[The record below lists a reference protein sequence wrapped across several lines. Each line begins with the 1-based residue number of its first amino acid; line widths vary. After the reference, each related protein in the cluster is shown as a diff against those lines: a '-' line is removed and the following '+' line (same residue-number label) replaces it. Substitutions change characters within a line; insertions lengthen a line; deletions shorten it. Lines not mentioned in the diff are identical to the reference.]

1 MDNLPAQL
9 FPLLV
14 TVLIILIPVLLIAL
28 VVWLFIRARRLA
40 EERRLMLKQTAQMMG
55 WTYLPFA
62 ELSMIPNLASYYLFS
77 QGHSKKIENM
87 MYGEIDGGRAAV
99 FDYYYVTGSGKNRS
113 THNQTVV
120 YFQSRQL
127 QLPLFSLR
135 PENVFHKVFGALG
148 YQDIDFAQR
157 PDFSK
162 RYLLRGQDEQ
172 NIRQVFSDRVLAF
185 FETNPQRISTD
196 AGADQLFFYQENVPV
211 APQNVR
217 QFVEWGRGL
226 LHLFKNPW

>member
-1 MDNLPAQL
+1 MDNPFPQL
-9 FPLLV
+9 FPLLI
-14 TVLIILIPVLLIAL
+14 TVLMLLIPVLLIAL

-40 EERRLMLKQTAQMMG
+40 EERRRMLQQTAQMMG

-62 ELSMIPNLASYYLFS
+62 DFSMIPNLESYYLFS

-135 PENVFHKVFGALG
+135 PENVFHKVFEAFG

-157 PDFSK
+157 PEFSK

-172 NIRQVFSDRVLAF
+172 NIRQIFSDRVLAF
-185 FETNPQRISTD
+185 FETNQERISTD
-196 AGADQLFFYQENVPV
+196 AGGDQLFFYQENVPV

>member
-1 MDNLPAQL
+1 MDRLLTQL

-14 TVLIILIPVLLIAL
+14 TFLIVLIPILFIAL
-28 VVWLFIRARRLA
+28 VVWLIIRARRLA
-40 EERRLMLKQTAQMMG
+40 EERRRMLQQTAQMMG
-55 WTYLPFA
+55 WSYLPVGDF
-62 ELSMIPNLASYYLFS
+62 SMIPNIGSYHLFA

-113 THNQTVV
+113 THSQTVA
-120 YFQSRQL
+120 YFQSRSL

-135 PENVFHKVFGALG
+135 PENVFHKVFGAFG

-157 PDFSK
+157 PEFSK

-172 NIRQVFSDRVLAF
+172 NIRRIFSDRVLAF
-185 FETNPQRISTD
+185 YESNQRLSTD
-196 AGADQLFFYQENVPV
+196 AGADQLFFYQENVTVRPE
-211 APQNVR
+211 NVR
-217 QFVEWGRGL
+217 QFVEWGRGVVQ
-226 LHLFKNPW
+226 LFRNPW